1 MICTTIQNKTID
13 EIYAILESGDVE
25 MAEIRLDSCP
35 LTMDEIEELFST
47 SDVPLV
53 ATCRINAVK
62 ERLSQTLAGH
72 TRGNGTSR
80 NAQHGTLQENI
91 SEDLQVD
98 RNGTSYENRQGHEH
112 AGRQETGSHQQDDR
126 KLEMKASQ
134 EVESKL
140 ITAIHAGAAFV
151 DLEIEAPPMMSKRL
165 RRETRE
171 NGTVFVRSYHDFNGT
186 DSVEALKALTEKC
199 FAIGADIAKIV
210 TMAAPCTGDNQS
222 PDVDRVLSLYD
233 HFDPAKLIAFA
244 MGDAGK
250 TSRIQCLA
258 KGSPFTYASLNE
270 ADTAAPGQMTTREM
284 RSIIYGNCVNVNA
297 AGTAAD
303 RLSACHLNADRLQT
317 PEATVEATANDTSD
331 ATEASSDIDNGPG
344 AAEIQMPSSKSFAQ
358 RAIIAAALAEGTTTL
373 NGYSPCGD
381 NESAISVAR
390 ALGAEVTVGLAYK
403 EGKVVKDSSTL
414 TIKGRGAAALVP
426 EAINAGESG
435 LLARLMIPLMAV
447 LGDGNATVSGEGTLT
462 RRPLK
467 DARDIMGA
475 FGVRLETISGTG
487 QEPSSE
493 VHVPLTI
500 SGKLEGGKVTVSG
513 SGGSQLISGLLMALP
528 LLQEDTVIRL
538 TEPKSIPYLF
548 ITMDVLKAFGVK
560 IWCDME
566 GGPEFAESQDWNDCT
581 EIVLHIKGGQSY
593 KATDMDIEGDWS
605 SAANFLVA
613 GAIFGKV
620 NVSGLDTKSLQADLS
635 IMDILMEAGAS
646 LSQMGDD
653 DPRGVIHVQ
662 KAPLNAFDVDAN
674 NCPDL
679 FPVAA
684 ILAAFCQGTSRIAG
698 VGRLANKESDRAQA
712 ILSMLVQLGV
722 KARIS
727 GDKMIIEGHS
737 LAQRCL
743 TGHLLKGGN
752 YTSSHDHRMVMALK
766 VAELGADG
774 PIVIDDIEC
783 VSKSFPT
790 FMELFGKL

>member
-62 ERLSQTLAGH
+62 ERLLQTLAGH
-72 TRGNGTSR
+72 TYGNGTPR
-80 NAQHGTLQENI
+80 NVQHGTLQDNI

-98 RNGTSYENRQGHEH
+98 QDGTSQENRQGHEH
-112 AGRQETGSHQQDDR
+112 ASRQETGSHQQDDR

-171 NGTVFVRSYHDFNGT
+171 NGTVFVRSYHDYKGT
-186 DSVEALKALTEKC
+186 DSIEALKALTEKC

-258 KGSPFTYASLNE
+258 KGAPFTYASLNE
-270 ADTAAPGQMTTREM
+270 EDTVAPGQMTTREM
-284 RSIIYGNCVNVNA
+284 RDIVYGNCVNVNA

-303 RLSACHLNADRLQT
+303 RLSAGHLNADRLQT
-317 PEATVEATANDTSD
+317 AEATVEATANDTDD
-331 ATEASSDIDNGPG
+331 ATGASSDIDNGPG

-390 ALGAEVTVGLAYK
+390 ALGAEVTVELAYK
-403 EGKVVKDSSTL
+403 DGKVVKDSSTL
-414 TIKGRGAAALVP
+414 TIKGRGAAALEP
-426 EAINAGESG
+426 EAVNAGESG

-447 LGDGNATVSGEGTLT
+447 LGGGNATVNGEGTLT

-467 DARDIMGA
+467 GARDIMGA

-487 QEPSSE
+487 QESFSE

-679 FPVAA
+679 FPIVA
-684 ILAAFCQGTSRIAG
+684 ILASFCQGTSKIAG
-698 VGRLANKESDRAQA
+698 VGRLANKESDRGKA

-737 LAQRCL
+737 LAQRCI